1 MSVLG
6 RLKGLWTRLR
16 FATPPAEAIL
26 IFDRSGLNWL
36 EKSVLQGLKFTVL
49 ETRFEVYYLTPAVV
63 LGTLAAIRHLPWR
76 YLWAV
81 RFHPRRVRGMLYMI
95 YLLSCVN
102 VLRPK
107 VVVTFTDNDW
117 KFQMISR
124 IYFDAEFFAIQN
136 GVRSKFN
143 LLYDTPPAPHPANKI
158 SMPHLFCFGEVEPV
172 TYREYGHQ
180 VDHFHPVGS
189 IKASYYFS
197 VLAPQRPAIAFDI
210 CVVSQWTA
218 SVMLGT
224 AYPEIKRSLE
234 IMDGFLARYL
244 REQAPSLCVALRDS
258 HPEEIAYFKRQ
269 YGEAVVLIP
278 QRADAMS
285 TYAAMDQSS
294 VVLVL
299 DSTAGREAYGA
310 GKKVLFCNFTGHDM
324 YDTPAHVLCT
334 VNEERYES
342 FREKLEKLTAIDQQI
357 FNATSAR
364 DSQYLMCTQRDSPA
378 YFGVRAAVLEAA
390 NRNDPRIGKS

>member
-95 YLLSCVN
+95 YLLSCVS

-158 SMPHLFCFGEVEPV
+158 SMPHLFCFGEVEPE

-189 IKASYYFS
+189 IKAGYYFS
-197 VLAPQRPAIAFDI
+197 VLAPQRPEIAFDI
-210 CVVSQWTA
+210 CVVSQWTSA
-218 SVMLGT
+218 VMLGT

-234 IMDGFLARYL
+234 IMDGYLARYVNEHS
-244 REQAPSLCVALRDS
+244 RSLCVALRES
-258 HPEEIAYFKRQ
+258 HPEEIAYYKRH
-269 YGEAVVLIP
+269 YAGAAKLIA
-278 QRADAMS
+278 QDAGAMS
-285 TYAAMDQSS
+285 TYVAMDQSA
-294 VVLVL
+294 VTIVL

-310 GKKVLFCNFTGHDM
+310 EKKVLFCNFTGHCM
-324 YDTPAHVLCT
+324 YDTPAHTVSF
-334 VNEERYES
+334 VNEGSYDS
-342 FREKLEKLTAIDQQI
+342 FRETLTVLLWMNQQEYRAITQIQAAYLMTGNDAAPAYLTARKLILD
-357 FNATSAR
+357 
-364 DSQYLMCTQRDSPA
+364 
-378 YFGVRAAVLEAA
+378 AV
-390 NRNDPRIGKS
+390 GS

>member
-1 MSVLG
+1 MG

-26 IFDRSGLNWL
+26 VFDRSGLNWL

-95 YLLSCVN
+95 YLLSCVS

-107 VVVTFTDNDW
+107 VIVTFTDNDW

-189 IKASYYFS
+189 IKASYYFN
-197 VLAPQRPAIAFDI
+197 VIAPQRPAIAFDI
-210 CVVSQWTA
+210 CVVSQWTT

-234 IMDGFLARYL
+234 IMDGYLARYVNE
-244 REQAPSLCVALRDS
+244 RSRSLCVALRES
-258 HPEEIAYFKRQ
+258 HPEEIAYYERHYAGAAK
-269 YGEAVVLIP
+269 LIG
-278 QRADAMS
+278 QDTGAMS
-285 TYAAMDQSS
+285 TYAAMDQSE
-294 VVLVL
+294 VVVVL

-310 GKKVLFCNFTGHDM
+310 EKKVLFCNFTGHDM
-324 YDTPAHVLCT
+324 YDTPAHALSIVSEESYEAFNAKLDTIGLTSQQSFCT
-334 VNEERYES
+334 LTKAEARYLMS
-342 FREKLEKLTAIDQQI
+342 FRSEAPAHLVVRTAIL
-357 FNATSAR
+357 NAV
-364 DSQYLMCTQRDSPA
+364 Y
-378 YFGVRAAVLEAA
+378 
-390 NRNDPRIGKS
+390 

>member
-1 MSVLG
+1 M
-6 RLKGLWTRLR
+6 LKR
-16 FATPPAEAIL
+16 
-26 IFDRSGLNWL
+26 
-36 EKSVLQGLKFTVL
+36 SVLQGLKFTVL

-63 LGTLAAIRHLPWR
+63 LGTMAAIRHLPWR

-124 IYFDAEFFAIQN
+124 IHFDAEFFAIQN

-158 SMPHLFCFGEVEPV
+158 SMPHLFCFGEVEPAI
-172 TYREYGHQ
+172 YPEHGHQ

-189 IKASYYFS
+189 IKVSYYFN
-197 VLAPQRPAIAFDI
+197 VIAPQRPAIAFDI

-234 IMDGFLARYL
+234 IMDGYLARYVSEHL
-244 REQAPSLCVALRDS
+244 PRLCVALRES
-258 HPEEIAYFKRQ
+258 HPEEIAYYKRH
-269 YGEAVVLIP
+269 YAGAAKLIG
-278 QRADAMS
+278 QDADAMS
-285 TYAAMDQSS
+285 TYAAMDQSA
-294 VVLVL
+294 VIVVL
-299 DSTAGREAYGA
+299 DSTAGREAYGVS
-310 GKKVLFCNFTGHDM
+310 KKVLFCNFTGHSM
-324 YDTPAHVLCT
+324 YDTPAHALSIVTEEGYEAFNAKLDALRLTSQQSFCT
-334 VNEERYES
+334 MTKASARHLMGFSNEAPAHLMVR
-342 FREKLEKLTAIDQQI
+342 TAIL
-357 FNATSAR
+357 NAVN
-364 DSQYLMCTQRDSPA
+364 QPY
-378 YFGVRAAVLEAA
+378 G
-390 NRNDPRIGKS
+390 